1 MMRQARMPLSSRR
14 DGIDLLSGKDFFRV
28 LPKGPVN
35 GGFLNIFISG
45 SGAGLSVNENCDA
58 TVRSDLTEALRRWMP
73 ASGAAGAD
81 ARGLLMSPS
90 LTLPVSS
97 GGVSFG
103 TWQGIYL
110 SKFRPDAEGEVI
122 VTYAD
127 GASTQANFTF
137 NANKR
142 SGHAIDAEVEK
153 TLGDSKRARQDG
165 SGEVGTLLVHE
176 KHTSASIS
184 LAGTDLEPAMREVAP
199 ERWNDEFFQHT
210 YEGPDDMPGHCKSTL
225 LGAGVALPLVD
236 HRPALG
242 ESQGITLNEHRD
254 CGGWGCGH
262 SRKVQVTELSGG
274 ARRVV
279 EAPSAA
285 GPMAEVTAA
294 VRSAIDEELAAVG
307 GGPGLVHL
315 FAPSPT
321 QGVVIGSEES
331 VATFA
336 DSLARLTDNAAARAA
351 MAKNGPMVPINEAGE
366 LLLADGQGI
375 YLYDAASGGSRRS
388 GKSAAAGAS
397 ASRTIVVTVHGGQLP
412 SGR

>member
-1 MMRQARMPLSSRR
+1 MPLSSRR
-14 DGIDLLSGKDFFRV
+14 EGIDLLSGKDFFRV
-28 LPKGPVN
+28 LPKGPVD

-73 ASGAAGAD
+73 AGGAAGAD
-81 ARGLLMSPS
+81 TRGLLMSPS

-110 SKFRPDAEGEVI
+110 SKFRSDAEGEVI
-122 VTYAD
+122 VTLAD

-137 NANKR
+137 NANRR

-153 TLGDSKRARQDG
+153 TLASKGGDG
-165 SGEVGTLLVHE
+165 GEVGTLLVHE

-184 LAGTDLEPAMREVAP
+184 LAGMDLEPAMREVAP
-199 ERWNDEFFQHT
+199 ERWNNEFFQHT

-225 LGAGVALPLVD
+225 LGAGVTLPLVD
-236 HRPALG
+236 HKPALG

-262 SRKVQVTELSGG
+262 SRKVQVTELPGG
-274 ARRVV
+274 ARRVLEV
-279 EAPSAA
+279 PA
-285 GPMAEVTAA
+285 GGGPLADVTAA
-294 VRSAIDEELAAVG
+294 VRSAVDEELAAVG

-321 QGVVIGSEES
+321 QGVVIGSELS
-331 VATFA
+331 AATFV

-351 MAKNGPMVPINEAGE
+351 IAKNGPMVPINEAGE
-366 LLLADGQGI
+366 LLLNENQGI
-375 YLYDAASGGSRRS
+375 FVYDAASGGSPAR
-388 GKSAAAGAS
+388 KSARGAGS
-397 ASRTIVVTVHGGQLP
+397 APQALVVTVHGG
-412 SGR
+412 SR

>member
-1 MMRQARMPLSSRR
+1 MPLSSRR
-14 DGIDLLSGKDFFRV
+14 DGIELLGGKDFFRV
-28 LPKGPVN
+28 LPKGPMN
-35 GGFLNIFISG
+35 GGLLNIFVRG
-45 SGAGLSVNENCDA
+45 GGAGLSVNENCDA
-58 TVRSDLTEALRRWMP
+58 TVRSDLTEALRRWVP

-81 ARGLLMSPS
+81 ARALLMSPS

-103 TWQGIYL
+103 TWQGIYV
-110 SKFRPDAEGEVI
+110 SKFRPDAEGEVV

-137 NANKR
+137 NANRR
-142 SGHAIDAEVEK
+142 SGHSIDAEVEK
-153 TLGDSKRARQDG
+153 TLGGSKRAREDG

-184 LAGTDLEPAMREVAP
+184 LAGADLEPAMREVAP
-199 ERWNDEFFQHT
+199 ERWNNEFFQHT

-225 LGAGVALPLVD
+225 LGAGVTLPLLD

-254 CGGWGCGH
+254 TGGWGTGH
-262 SRKVQVTELSGG
+262 SRKVQVTELPGG

-279 EAPSAA
+279 EAPADS

-294 VRSAIDEELAAVG
+294 VRSAVGEELAAVG
-307 GGPGLVHL
+307 GGPGLVHV

-321 QGVVIGSEES
+321 QGVVIGTETSA
-331 VATFA
+331 ATFA
-336 DSLARLTDNAAARAA
+336 NALAQLTEDPAARAA
-351 MAKNGPMVPINEAGE
+351 MAKNGPMVPFDEAGE
-366 LLLADGQGI
+366 LLLAEGQNI
-375 YLYDAASGGSRRS
+375 YLYDASSGGAGGRGGR
-388 GKSAAAGAS
+388 GGRGAATGAS
-397 ASRTIVVTVHGGQLP
+397 ASRAVVVTVHGTC
-412 SGR
+412 R

>member
-1 MMRQARMPLSSRR
+1 MRQARMPLSSRR

-35 GGFLNIFISG
+35 GGLLNIFISG

-73 ASGAAGAD
+73 AIGAAGAD
-81 ARGLLMSPS
+81 TRGLLMSPS

-110 SKFRPDAEGEVI
+110 SKFRPDADGEVI

-137 NANKR
+137 NADRR
-142 SGHAIDAEVEK
+142 SGHSIDAEVEK
-153 TLGDSKRARQDG
+153 TLGGSKRARQDG

-184 LAGTDLEPAMREVAP
+184 LAGGDLEPALREVAP
-199 ERWNDEFFQHT
+199 ERWNNEFFQHT

-225 LGAGVALPLVD
+225 LGAGVTLPLMD

-262 SRKVQVTELSGG
+262 SRKVQVTELPGG

-279 EAPSAA
+279 EAPAA
-285 GPMAEVTAA
+285 ADAMAEVTAA
-294 VRSAIDEELAAVG
+294 VRSAVSEELAAVG

-321 QGVVIGSEES
+321 QGVVVGSEAS

-336 DSLARLTDNAAARAA
+336 DSLAKLTEDATARAA
-351 MAKNGPMVPINEAGE
+351 MAKNGPMVPFNEAGE
-366 LLLADGQGI
+366 LILAEGQNI
-375 YLYDAASGGSRRS
+375 YVYDAASGGAGGRGGRGGRS
-388 GKSAAAGAS
+388 ATAGAS
-397 ASRTIVVTVHGGQLP
+397 AARPLIVTVHGV
-412 SGR
+412 RR